1 MLDIQ
6 EILKKVRAI
15 ELHTRKAVNELL
27 AGRYHSAFKGTGME
41 FSDVRPYQPGD
52 DYRAIDWNVT
62 SRTGQ
67 VFVKQFHEE
76 RQQTIVFA
84 VDVSASMHFGTSL
97 RLKSEVVAEVCALLA
112 FSATRNEDRVGL
124 YLFTEGR
131 ELYLPPGKGR
141 EHILRL
147 VRELLYFEPAGR
159 GTDFPAA
166 FSTLSKLLHRKA
178 TVFLCSD
185 FLSPMGPGLAA
196 MARRHDLTAVWVE
209 DAAESKIPRTGWM
222 ELFDPETGRKG
233 WVDTSS
239 KTLHRRF
246 AGARE
251 RQRAEVSQALARAG
265 ADVIRLG
272 TDGDLLKPL
281 LAYFQT
287 RAHRRVA

>member
-15 ELHTRKAVNELL
+15 EIHTRKAVNELL

-67 VFVKQFHEE
+67 VFIKQFHEE
-76 RQQTIVFA
+76 RQQTLLFA
-84 VDVSASMHFGTSL
+84 VDASASMRFGTSV

-112 FSATRNEDRVGL
+112 FSAIRNQDQVGL
-124 YLFTEGR
+124 FLFTEGQ
-131 ELYLPPGKGR
+131 ELYLPPRKGR
-141 EHILRL
+141 EHVLRL

-159 GTDFPAA
+159 GTDFSAA
-166 FSTLSKLLHRKA
+166 FSTLSKVLHRKA

-209 DAAESKIPRTGWM
+209 DAAESQIPRTGWM
-222 ELFDPETGRKG
+222 EIFDPETGKKG

-239 KTLHRRF
+239 KVLSERF
-246 AGARE
+246 ATA
-251 RQRAEVSQALARAG
+251 RQRQRGEVGQALARSG
-265 ADVIRLG
+265 TDVIRLG
-272 TDGDLLKPL
+272 TDGEILRPL

-287 RAHRRVA
+287 RARRRAA

>member
-27 AGRYHSAFKGTGME
+27 AGRYHSAFKGSGME

-67 VFVKQFHEE
+67 IFVKQFHEE

-84 VDVSASMHFGTSL
+84 VDASASMRFGTAL

-112 FSATRNEDRVGL
+112 FSATRNQDRVGL
-124 YLFTEGR
+124 YLFTGAR
-131 ELYLPPGKGR
+131 ELYIPPTKGR
-141 EHILRL
+141 EHVLRL
-147 VRELLYFEPAGR
+147 VRELLYFEPTGR

-209 DAAESKIPRTGWM
+209 DAAECRMPRTGWM

-239 KTLHRRF
+239 KSLSTRF

-251 RQRAEVSQALARAG
+251 RQRTEVAQALARAG

-272 TDGDLLKPL
+272 TDGDILKPL
-281 LAYFQT
+281 LGYFQN
-287 RAHRRVA
+287 RARRRVA